1 VQAEGLEARQRERE
15 WFRALTI
22 PPGMWVIIRADGRGF
37 SRLTEEHFAKP
48 FDERMR
54 EHMTV
59 AAEALMTEFGAA
71 YGCTHSDEISVV
83 LPPGT
88 GLFGRGLCW
97 EDYPKTGHDP
107 RTGTPATTIRRRLRI
122 DDQLPM
128 KDQYRAMVLAAVT
141 TTPRP

>member
-1 VQAEGLEARQRERE
+1 MRSLRSGPMVPAGSGSSRAGRLPVQAEELAAGQRERE

-71 YGCTHSDEISVV
+71 YGCTHSDEI
-83 LPPGT
+83 
-88 GLFGRGLCW
+88 
-97 EDYPKTGHDP
+97 
-107 RTGTPATTIRRRLRI
+107 
-122 DDQLPM
+122 
-128 KDQYRAMVLAAVT
+128 
-141 TTPRP
+141 